1 MEETLNKTKEV
12 VIIVDDRKHKAKF
25 LEKISNREIVFEI
38 VERDHQYIKTK
49 SGYKCQVLFAIN
61 TEKGIEKFFLEG
73 KIASESANRAIV
85 WASTAIMT
93 DRRKDIRYEIPS
105 VIARLEEQK
114 FLRTNIINGNLSNI
128 SSSGATI
135 HTSVPLRVNHEYLL
149 TTKFRIRR
157 DLKPFSA
164 VFVVAYCNKKSKIY
178 INIYSSG
185 GYFKKSSIS
194 PEDRKIL
201 DTLLKGM
208 EEF

>member
-1 MEETLNKTKEV
+1 MT
-12 VIIVDDRKHKAKF
+12 
-25 LEKISNREIVFEI
+25 
-38 VERDHQYIKTK
+38 
-49 SGYKCQVLFAIN
+49 G
-61 TEKGIEKFFLEG
+61 EKGGGLISL
-73 KIASESANRAIV
+73 SAKKAGGLK
-85 WASTAIMT
+85 AFYT
-93 DRRKDIRYEIPS
+93 
-105 VIARLEEQK
+105 
-114 FLRTNIINGNLSNI
+114 LRTTTFCPNKGDRLN
-128 SSSGATI
+128 
-135 HTSVPLRVNHEYLL
+135 TSVPLRVNHEYLL